1 MKYIL
6 DNLIDQKQCNE
17 CLGLWFHFNH
27 EGNNAFYR
35 LSPLAP
41 EDCTSCD
48 KIDKEIEKETVYSFA
63 EWVKA

>member
-6 DNLIDQKQCNE
+6 DNLIDQKQCVE

-41 EDCTSCD
+41 EDCTYCSKLD
-48 KIDKEIEKETVYSFA
+48 KQIEKEAVLTS
-63 EWVKA
+63 ESWVSV